1 MPDATENNVDG
12 VEPSIL
18 VRLLKDSGNA
28 GGAKTRSGRVI
39 LIDVPTLIT
48 NEDLVDLGAFAYEIL
63 ESNKL
68 ESSPAPPAPV
78 PAPAPNPA
86 GFGSVVTSVNNPSNL
101 PGQSG

>member
-39 LIDVPTLIT
+39 PIDVPTLIT
-48 NEDLVDLGAFAYEIL
+48 HDDLVDLGAFAYEIL
-63 ESNKL
+63 ESSKP
-68 ESSPAPPAPV
+68 ESTPAPSAPEPAS
-78 PAPAPNPA
+78 APNPA
-86 GFGSVVTSVNNPSNL
+86 GFGPVVTPVNSPSNL